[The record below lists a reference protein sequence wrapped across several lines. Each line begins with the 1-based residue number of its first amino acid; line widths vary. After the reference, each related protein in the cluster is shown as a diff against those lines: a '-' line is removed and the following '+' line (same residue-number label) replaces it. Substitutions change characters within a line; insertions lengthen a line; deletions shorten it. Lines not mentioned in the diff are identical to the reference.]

1 LVSILVSW
9 VYILTLCSTYGWLLI
24 AGVRHFTQ
32 AKSEN
37 VPLSVVPLLGLTI
50 ISMLTT
56 YLAFLGGIGVEANL
70 VILSVALLFGWIKRE
85 PLFVEIKRSL
95 TPLKQLNSF
104 YLVLLVLLAAVL
116 AFKSSVG
123 RNLLHF
129 DTGYYHA
136 QSIEW
141 IIQYGIV
148 PGLGNL
154 HTPLAYDSLW
164 FQPCALFSFT
174 FLLHQ
179 PLHGLLGLV
188 VFIGFCFALAGLRET
203 LIPQNNLKLSSV
215 VQALLLI
222 PLTELAS
229 NISSPS
235 TDEPTSVFILVLFVL
250 FCRYGEQKGA
260 DQSIDIL
267 QFNIA
272 LLAIFATL
280 LKLSALP
287 VLLFLPYMVYQ
298 SVRQRKTWLASTCT
312 LLLPLLWLPKL
323 IRTVIL
329 SGYLIY
335 PYPNI
340 DLFSFDWKMP
350 LAVVQDQKRYIESW
364 GRSPFA
370 DPKEVLSHGFWGW
383 FPGWL
388 ANFSKGY
395 AALWLLIA
403 CVSIFVFFA
412 LQVFSGSIS
421 RFTLKLNFER
431 YAIVYGI
438 GFISV
443 TYWFLISP
451 LIRYGFGLFW
461 AFLVLLL
468 APLSYRLSK
477 LASKLLQHNATGE
490 KVFIVVVSI
499 LVWFVLRSDCPL
511 RALGTGI
518 RLSRFY
524 TTDIRS
530 LIWQERYPFVPTVS
544 GVMGGFSIYR
554 PLQGEQCWD
563 HPLPCTP
570 YLYTAIEGRGPSIK
584 DGFRPATGS
593 IGIFDAK
600 RILIERGKR

>member
-1 LVSILVSW
+1 VSW
-9 VYILTLCSTYGWLLI
+9 VYILTLCSTYGWLLV

-37 VPLSVVPLLGLTI
+37 VPLSVVPLLGLAI
-50 ISMLTT
+50 ISTLTT
-56 YLAFLGGIGVEANL
+56 CLAFLGGIGIEANL
-70 VILSVALLFGWIKRE
+70 VILSLAVLFGWLKRE
-85 PLFVEIKRSL
+85 SLFAEITRSL
-95 TPLKQLNSF
+95 TPLKQFNSF
-104 YLVLLVLLAAVL
+104 YLVLLALLAAVL

-188 VFIGFCFALAGLRET
+188 IFIGFCFALAGLRET
-203 LIPQNNLKLSSV
+203 LFPQDNLKLSSV

-250 FCRYGEQKGA
+250 FCRYGEQKGTE
-260 DQSIDIL
+260 QSIDIL

-298 SVRQRKTWLASTCT
+298 AVRQKKIWLASICT

-323 IRTVIL
+323 IRTVML

-364 GRSPFA
+364 GRAPFA

-395 AALWLLIA
+395 AAIWLLIA

-412 LQVFSGSIS
+412 LQIFSRSFSRSI
-421 RFTLKLNFER
+421 FKLNVER
-431 YAIVYGI
+431 YGIVYGI
-438 GFISV
+438 GFIGV
-443 TYWFLISP
+443 AYWFLISP

-477 LASKLLQHNATGE
+477 FVSKRLQRDAAGE
-490 KVFIVVVSI
+490 KVFIVVASI

-544 GVMGGFSIYR
+544 GMMGGFNIYR

-570 YLYTAIEGRGPSIK
+570 YLYSPIEGRGPALK
-584 DGFRPATGS
+584 DGFRAKTGS
-593 IGIFDAK
+593 VGIFNST
-600 RILIERGKR
+600 RILLDRSKP